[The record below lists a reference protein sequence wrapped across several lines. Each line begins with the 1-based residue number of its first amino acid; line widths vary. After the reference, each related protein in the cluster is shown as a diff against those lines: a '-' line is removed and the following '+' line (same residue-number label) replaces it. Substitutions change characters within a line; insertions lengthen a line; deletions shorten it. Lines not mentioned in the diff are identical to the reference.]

1 MVTQTPPPEYRTQT
15 RGDRTPPP
23 LGKLTGAMSLPPG
36 RALLIFVLLL
46 PILAAGYVWYGMR
59 VEVAKDEILVLIHK
73 VGKELPPEAEGQ
85 VVLYPALLQRLGT
98 SPEENVYK
106 GIVYDVKPEGRHFY
120 DPFLWDRTILP
131 ATYIEQDEVGIL
143 IRKYGEPLPPG
154 KTVATEP
161 HERGPQAEVLRQ
173 GRHNINPFAYE
184 VRRVKVVQI
193 PKGSV
198 GVQTLFSGLVPENP
212 NAYVVKKG
220 ERGVQPDIIEPGL
233 EFNNPYVRRIDIID
247 VRSHT
252 LDLRDADTIHF
263 PSKDSFDILIEGTVE
278 YAVRQDM
285 APYVMA
291 GIGDHKDIRGKL
303 IIPYMKSFSRIEGSK
318 LEAREFISGETR
330 KAFQDRVFEGLREQ
344 CGAQGIDIR
353 AVLIRRI
360 EPPRAIA
367 EPISE
372 RQVAEQQIM
381 QFQNEIKLA
390 ESQARLVEQEEMQK
404 QNQEVGQ
411 ANREVVT
418 VTVNA
423 EQTKAVALTEANK
436 RFEVAKLELEAA
448 RETGAA
454 IVLRGTAEA
463 EVVRL
468 DYEAE
473 AKPLADAVHAFGD
486 GESYAQYFFYQKL
499 GPAVKSV
506 LASTDGPFA
515 DIFRA
520 LSAQRMTASEHE
532 APANES
538 EPRP

>member
-1 MVTQTPPPEYRTQT
+1 MSSQTPPPEYRVHQ
-15 RGDRTPPP
+15 RGDASPPTRRHVQ
-23 LGKLTGAMSLPPG
+23 TGAPLTPG
-36 RALLIFVLLL
+36 RALLLFLLLL
-46 PILAAGYVWYGMR
+46 PLLAAGYYWFVMR
-59 VEVAKDEILVLIHK
+59 IEVDTGQVLILIRK
-73 VGKELPPEAEGQ
+73 VGLELPPEAEGQ
-85 VVLYPALLQRLGT
+85 VVLYPALLKRLGAA
-98 SPEENVYK
+98 PDENRFK
-106 GIVYDVKPEGRHFY
+106 GIVYEIKPEGRYFY
-120 DPFLWDRTILP
+120 DPFFWERLIKP
-131 ATYIEQDEVGIL
+131 ATFIEQDEVGIL
-143 IRKYGEPLPPG
+143 IRRYGEPLSPG

-173 GRHNINPFAYE
+173 GRHNINPFAYD
-184 VRRVKVVQI
+184 VRRVKVVHI

-198 GVQTLFSGLVPENP
+198 GVQTLFSGAVPDNP
-212 NAYVVKKG
+212 NAYVVKQG
-220 ERGVQPDIIEPGL
+220 ERGVQPDVIEPGL

-252 LDLRDADTIHF
+252 LDLRERDTIHF

-278 YAVRQDM
+278 YAIRQDM

-291 GIGDHKDIRGKL
+291 AIGEHADIRDKL
-303 IIPYMKSFSRIEGSK
+303 ILPYMKSFSRIEGSK
-318 LEAREFISGETR
+318 LEAREFISGDTR

-360 EPPRAIA
+360 EPPSAIA

-381 QFQNEIKLA
+381 QYQNEIKLA
-390 ESQARLVEQEEMQK
+390 ESQARLVEQEELQK

-418 VTVNA
+418 VTIKA
-423 EQTKAVALTEANK
+423 DQAKAVALTETNK
-436 RFEVAKLELEAA
+436 RLEVAKLELEAA
-448 RETGAA
+448 RETAQA
-454 IVLRGTAEA
+454 RIARGTADA
-463 EVVRL
+463 EIVLL

-473 AKPLADAVHAFGD
+473 AKPLADAVRAFGD
-486 GESYAQYFFYQKL
+486 GETYARYFFYQKL

-506 LASTDGPFA
+506 LASTEGPFA

-520 LSAQRMTASEHE
+520 LSVQQAGDTELNRKRDE
-532 APANES
+532 
-538 EPRP
+538 

>member
-1 MVTQTPPPEYRTQT
+1 MVTQTPPPEYRTQA
-15 RGDRTPPP
+15 RGDRPPPP
-23 LGKLTGAMSLPPG
+23 LGGFAGLRALPPG
-36 RALLIFVLLL
+36 RALLLFLLLL
-46 PILAAGYVWYGMR
+46 PVLAGGYYWFVMR
-59 VEVAKDEILVLIHK
+59 IEVGTGEVLVLVHK
-73 VGKELPPEAEGQ
+73 MGEELPAEAEGQ

-98 SPEENVYK
+98 TPEENVYK
-106 GIVYDVKPEGRHFY
+106 GIVYDIRSEGRYFY
-120 DPFLWDRTILP
+120 DPFHWERIIKP
-131 ATYIEQDEVGIL
+131 ATFIEQDEVGIL

-184 VRRVKVVQI
+184 VLRVKVVQI

-198 GVQTLFSGLVPENP
+198 GVQTLFSGAIPENP

-220 ERGVQPDIIEPGL
+220 ERGVQPDVIDPGL

-252 LDLRDADTIHF
+252 LDLRDKDTIHF

-278 YAVRQDM
+278 YATRQDM

-291 GIGDHKDIRGKL
+291 AIGDHQDIRDKL

-330 KAFQDRVFEGLREQ
+330 KAFQDRVFEGLRTQ

-360 EPPRAIA
+360 EPPNAIA

-372 RQVAEQQIM
+372 RQVAGQKIM
-381 QFQNEIKLA
+381 QYENEIKLA
-390 ESQARLVEQEEMQK
+390 DSQARLVEQQEMLN

-418 VTVNA
+418 VTVQA
-423 EQTKAVALTEANK
+423 GQAKAVALIEANK
-436 RFEVAKLELEAA
+436 RLEVAKLELEAA

-454 IVLRGTAEA
+454 IISRGTAKA
-463 EVVRL
+463 EMTRL
-468 DYEAE
+468 DYEAQ
-473 AKPLADAVHAFGD
+473 AKPLGDAVRAFGD

-499 GPAVKSV
+499 GPAVKSI
-506 LASTDGPFA
+506 LASTEGPFA

-520 LSAQRMTASEHE
+520 LSAQRPGADQKVSKT
-532 APANES
+532 
-538 EPRP
+538 EP